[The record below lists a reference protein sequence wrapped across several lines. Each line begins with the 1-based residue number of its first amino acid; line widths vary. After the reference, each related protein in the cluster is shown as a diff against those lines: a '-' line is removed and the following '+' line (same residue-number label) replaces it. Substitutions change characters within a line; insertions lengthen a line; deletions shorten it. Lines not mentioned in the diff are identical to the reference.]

1 MMRKPDMRILNATA
15 VSVAVLA
22 MLAVPADAAMASD
35 FQQDEHAYSAAVSR
49 SITLTSELKDDVA
62 SAKTKAVASK
72 DDDAATRI
80 ARESLRGQIAK
91 AADVHAVSK
100 EKATVFNVSSLTD
113 QAVSSGR
120 HAKSLSASIDDG
132 VRKVDAAVAAHRLRD
147 ARKNLDDVAQNGR
160 KTLESSN
167 GKVDDETN
175 RSQLSDVLNKTKA
188 TAASTDADA
197 IGRTAKTLNDL
208 IAKVNADV
216 QSRAD
221 REARQAAEALAAQQA
236 AQAQRAAATYSPR
249 ASRSTGYSYAAS
261 PAASGSARPGYST
274 SASCALDSAADH
286 CQGAVDGGGLVDMSY
301 SGGHIYAQHNGT
313 GGAWINSLQAG
324 QTFTMNGSTYRVNG
338 QSVEG
343 AHYAPGSG
351 DWMQTCDG
359 NGNHLVGVT
368 KIN

>member
-1 MMRKPDMRILNATA
+1 MMRKPDMRTVKTTTA

-22 MLAVPADAAMASD
+22 MLAVPANAAMASD
-35 FQQDEHAYSAAVSR
+35 FQQDERDYTAAVSR
-49 SITLTSELKDDVA
+49 SITLTSELKTGADEA
-62 SAKTKAVASK
+62 KAKTVNAK
-72 DDDAATRI
+72 DDDAATRL
-80 ARESLRGQIAK
+80 ARESLRSRIAK

-120 HAKSLSASIDDG
+120 TAKSLSSSIDDG
-132 VRKVDAAVAAHRLRD
+132 VRKVDDAVAAHRLRD
-147 ARKNLDDVAQNGR
+147 ARKNLETAAENGR

-167 GKVDDETN
+167 GKVDDDNN
-175 RSQLSDVLNKTKA
+175 RGQLSDVLNKTKA
-188 TAASTDADA
+188 TAASADADA

-221 REARQAAEALAAQQA
+221 REARQAAQAQRVQTVQQA
-236 AQAQRAAATYSPR
+236 AAYSPGS
-249 ASRSTGYSYAAS
+249 SRSTGYSYAAS

-313 GGAWINSLQAG
+313 GGAWINGLQAG

-338 QSVEG
+338 QSIEG
-343 AHYAPGSG
+343 AQYAPGSG

>member
-1 MMRKPDMRILNATA
+1 MMRKPDMRTVKTTTA

-22 MLAVPADAAMASD
+22 MLAVPANAAMASD
-35 FQQDEHAYSAAVSR
+35 FQQDERDYTAAVSR
-49 SITLTSELKDDVA
+49 SITLTSELKTGADEA
-62 SAKTKAVASK
+62 KAKTVNAK
-72 DDDAATRI
+72 DDDAATRL
-80 ARESLRGQIAK
+80 ARESLRSRIAK

-120 HAKSLSASIDDG
+120 TAKSLSSSIDDG
-132 VRKVDAAVAAHRLRD
+132 VRKVDDAVAAHRLRD
-147 ARKNLDDVAQNGR
+147 ARKNLETAAENGR

-167 GKVDDETN
+167 GKVDDDNN
-175 RSQLSDVLNKTKA
+175 RGQLSDVLNKTKA
-188 TAASTDADA
+188 IAASADADA

-216 QSRAD
+216 QSRVD
-221 REARQAAEALAAQQA
+221 REARQAAQAQRVQTVQQA
-236 AQAQRAAATYSPR
+236 AAYSP
-249 ASRSTGYSYAAS
+249 SAAS

-313 GGAWINSLQAG
+313 GGAWINGLQAG

-338 QSVEG
+338 QSIEG
-343 AHYAPGSG
+343 AQYAPGSG

>member
-1 MMRKPDMRILNATA
+1 MMRKPDMRTVKTTA

-22 MLAVPADAAMASD
+22 MLAVPANAAMASD
-35 FQQDEHAYSAAVSR
+35 FQQDERDYTAAVSR
-49 SITLTSELKDDVA
+49 SITLTSELKTGADEA
-62 SAKTKAVASK
+62 KAKTVNAK
-72 DDDAATRI
+72 DDDAATRL
-80 ARESLRGQIAK
+80 ARESLRSRIAK

-120 HAKSLSASIDDG
+120 TAKSLSSSIDDG
-132 VRKVDAAVAAHRLRD
+132 VRKVDDAVAAHRLRD
-147 ARKNLDDVAQNGR
+147 ARKNLETAAENGR

-167 GKVDDETN
+167 GKVDDDNN
-175 RSQLSDVLNKTKA
+175 RGQLSDVLNKTKA
-188 TAASTDADA
+188 TAASADADA

-221 REARQAAEALAAQQA
+221 REARQAAQAQRVQTVQQA
-236 AQAQRAAATYSPR
+236 AASSPS
-249 ASRSTGYSYAAS
+249 ASRSTGYSYAAN

-313 GGAWINSLQAG
+313 GGAWINGLQAG

-338 QSVEG
+338 QSIER
-343 AHYAPGSG
+343 AQYAPGSG

>member
-1 MMRKPDMRILNATA
+1 MMRKPDMRTVKTTTA

-22 MLAVPADAAMASD
+22 MLAVPANAAMASD
-35 FQQDEHAYSAAVSR
+35 FQQDERDYTAAVSR
-49 SITLTSELKDDVA
+49 SITLTSELKTGADEA
-62 SAKTKAVASK
+62 KAKTVNAK
-72 DDDAATRI
+72 DDDAATRL
-80 ARESLRGQIAK
+80 ARESLRSRIAK

-120 HAKSLSASIDDG
+120 TAKSLSSSIDDG
-132 VRKVDAAVAAHRLRD
+132 VRKVDDAVAAHRLRD
-147 ARKNLDDVAQNGR
+147 ARKNLETAAENGR

-167 GKVDDETN
+167 GKVDDDNN
-175 RSQLSDVLNKTKA
+175 RGQLSDVLNKTKA
-188 TAASTDADA
+188 AAASADADA

-221 REARQAAEALAAQQA
+221 REARQAAQAQRVQTVQQA
-236 AQAQRAAATYSPR
+236 AAYSPI

-313 GGAWINSLQAG
+313 GGAWINGLQAG

-338 QSVEG
+338 QSIEG
-343 AHYAPGSG
+343 AQYAPGSG

>member
-1 MMRKPDMRILNATA
+1 MMRKPDMRTVKTTTA

-22 MLAVPADAAMASD
+22 MLAVPANAAMASD
-35 FQQDEHAYSAAVSR
+35 FQQDERDYTAAVSR
-49 SITLTSELKDDVA
+49 SITLTSELKTGADEA
-62 SAKTKAVASK
+62 KAKTVNAK
-72 DDDAATRI
+72 DDDAATRL
-80 ARESLRGQIAK
+80 ARESLRSRIAK

-120 HAKSLSASIDDG
+120 TAKSLSSSIDDG
-132 VRKVDAAVAAHRLRD
+132 VRKVDDAVAAHRLRD
-147 ARKNLDDVAQNGR
+147 ARKNLETAAENGR

-167 GKVDDETN
+167 GKVDDDNN
-175 RSQLSDVLNKTKA
+175 RGQLSDVLNKTKA
-188 TAASTDADA
+188 TAASADADA

-221 REARQAAEALAAQQA
+221 REARQAAQAQRVQTVQQA
-236 AQAQRAAATYSPR
+236 A

-274 SASCALDSAADH
+274 LASCALDSAADH

-313 GGAWINSLQAG
+313 GGAWINGLQAG

-338 QSVEG
+338 QSIEG
-343 AHYAPGSG
+343 AQYAPGSG

>member
-1 MMRKPDMRILNATA
+1 MMRKPDMRTVKTTTA

-22 MLAVPADAAMASD
+22 MLAVPANAAMASD
-35 FQQDEHAYSAAVSR
+35 FQQDERDYTAAVSR
-49 SITLTSELKDDVA
+49 SITLTSELKTGA
-62 SAKTKAVASK
+62 GEAKAKTVNAK
-72 DDDAATRI
+72 DDDAATRL
-80 ARESLRGQIAK
+80 ARESLRSRIAK

-120 HAKSLSASIDDG
+120 TAKSLSSSIDDG
-132 VRKVDAAVAAHRLRD
+132 VRKVDDAVAAHRLRD
-147 ARKNLDDVAQNGR
+147 ARKNLETAAENGR

-167 GKVDDETN
+167 GKVDDDNN
-175 RSQLSDVLNKTKA
+175 RGQLSDVLNKTKA
-188 TAASTDADA
+188 TAASADADA

-221 REARQAAEALAAQQA
+221 REARQAAQAQRVQTVQQA
-236 AQAQRAAATYSPR
+236 AAYSPI

-313 GGAWINSLQAG
+313 GGAWINGLQAG

-338 QSVEG
+338 QSIEG
-343 AHYAPGSG
+343 AQYAPGSG

>member
-1 MMRKPDMRILNATA
+1 MMRKPDMRTVKTTTA

-22 MLAVPADAAMASD
+22 MLAVPANAAMASD
-35 FQQDEHAYSAAVSR
+35 FQQDERDYTAAVSR
-49 SITLTSELKDDVA
+49 SITLTSELKTGADEA
-62 SAKTKAVASK
+62 KAKTVNAK
-72 DDDAATRI
+72 DDDAATRL
-80 ARESLRGQIAK
+80 ARESLRSRIAK

-120 HAKSLSASIDDG
+120 TAKSLSSSIDDG
-132 VRKVDAAVAAHRLRD
+132 VRKVDDAVAAHRLRD
-147 ARKNLDDVAQNGR
+147 ARKNLETAAENGR

-167 GKVDDETN
+167 GKVDDDNN
-175 RSQLSDVLNKTKA
+175 RGQLSDVLNKTKA
-188 TAASTDADA
+188 IAASADADA

-221 REARQAAEALAAQQA
+221 REARQAAQAQRVQTVQQA
-236 AQAQRAAATYSPR
+236 AAYSPI

-313 GGAWINSLQAG
+313 GGAWINGLQAG

-338 QSVEG
+338 QSIEG
-343 AHYAPGSG
+343 AQYAPGSG

>member
-1 MMRKPDMRILNATA
+1 MMRKPDMRTVKTTA

-22 MLAVPADAAMASD
+22 MLAVPANAAMASD
-35 FQQDEHAYSAAVSR
+35 FQQDERDYTAAVSR
-49 SITLTSELKDDVA
+49 SITLTSELKTGADEA
-62 SAKTKAVASK
+62 KAKTVNAK
-72 DDDAATRI
+72 DDDAATRL
-80 ARESLRGQIAK
+80 ARESLRSRIAK
-91 AADVHAVSK
+91 AEDVHAVSK

-120 HAKSLSASIDDG
+120 TAKSLSSSIDDG
-132 VRKVDAAVAAHRLRD
+132 VRKVDDAVAAHRLRD
-147 ARKNLDDVAQNGR
+147 ARKNLETAAENGR

-167 GKVDDETN
+167 GKVDDDNN
-175 RSQLSDVLNKTKA
+175 RGQLSDVLNKTKA
-188 TAASTDADA
+188 TAASADADA

-221 REARQAAEALAAQQA
+221 REARQAAQAQRVQTVQQA
-236 AQAQRAAATYSPR
+236 AAYSPG

-313 GGAWINSLQAG
+313 GGAWINGLQAG

-338 QSVEG
+338 QSIEG
-343 AHYAPGSG
+343 AQYAPGSG

>member
-1 MMRKPDMRILNATA
+1 MMRKPDMRTVKTTTA

-35 FQQDEHAYSAAVSR
+35 FQQDERDYTAAVSR
-49 SITLTSELKDDVA
+49 SVALTSELKTGVDEA
-62 SAKTKAVASK
+62 KAKTVNAK
-72 DDDAATRI
+72 DDDAATRL
-80 ARESLRGQIAK
+80 ARESLRGRIAK

-120 HAKSLSASIDDG
+120 TAKSLSSSIDDG
-132 VRKVDAAVAAHRLRD
+132 VRKVDDAVAAHRLRD
-147 ARKNLDDVAQNGR
+147 ARKNLETAAENGR

-167 GKVDDETN
+167 GKVDDDNN
-175 RSQLSDVLNKTKA
+175 RGQLSDVLNKTKA
-188 TAASTDADA
+188 TAASADADA

-221 REARQAAEALAAQQA
+221 REARQAAQAQRVQTVQQA
-236 AQAQRAAATYSPR
+236 AAYSPI

-313 GGAWINSLQAG
+313 GGAWINGLQAG

-338 QSVEG
+338 QSIEG
-343 AHYAPGSG
+343 AQYAPGSG

>member
-1 MMRKPDMRILNATA
+1 MMRKPDMRTVKTTTA

-22 MLAVPADAAMASD
+22 MLAVPANAAMASD
-35 FQQDEHAYSAAVSR
+35 FQQDERDYTAAVSR
-49 SITLTSELKDDVA
+49 SITLTSELKTGADEA
-62 SAKTKAVASK
+62 KAKTVNAK
-72 DDDAATRI
+72 DDDAATRL
-80 ARESLRGQIAK
+80 ARESLRSRIAK

-120 HAKSLSASIDDG
+120 TAKSLSSSIDDG
-132 VRKVDAAVAAHRLRD
+132 VRKVDDAVAAHRLRD
-147 ARKNLDDVAQNGR
+147 ARKNLETAAENGR

-167 GKVDDETN
+167 GKVDDDNN
-175 RSQLSDVLNKTKA
+175 RGQLSDVLNKTKA
-188 TAASTDADA
+188 TAASADADA

-221 REARQAAEALAAQQA
+221 REARQAAQTQRVQTVQQA
-236 AQAQRAAATYSPR
+236 AAYSPS

-313 GGAWINSLQAG
+313 GGAWINGLQAG

-338 QSVEG
+338 QSIEG
-343 AHYAPGSG
+343 AQYAPGSG

>member
-1 MMRKPDMRILNATA
+1 MMRKPDMRTVKTTA

-22 MLAVPADAAMASD
+22 MLAVPANAAMASD
-35 FQQDEHAYSAAVSR
+35 FQQDERDYTAAVSR
-49 SITLTSELKDDVA
+49 SITLTSELKTGADEA
-62 SAKTKAVASK
+62 KAKTVNAK
-72 DDDAATRI
+72 DDDAATRL
-80 ARESLRGQIAK
+80 ARESLRSRIAK

-120 HAKSLSASIDDG
+120 TAKSLSSSIDDG
-132 VRKVDAAVAAHRLRD
+132 VRKVDDAVAAHRLRD
-147 ARKNLDDVAQNGR
+147 ARKNLETAAENGR

-167 GKVDDETN
+167 GKVDDDNN
-175 RSQLSDVLNKTKA
+175 RGQLSDVLNKTKA
-188 TAASTDADA
+188 TAASADADA

-221 REARQAAEALAAQQA
+221 REARQAAQAQRVQTVQQA
-236 AQAQRAAATYSPR
+236 AAYSPI

-313 GGAWINSLQAG
+313 GGAWINGLQAG

-338 QSVEG
+338 QSIEG
-343 AHYAPGSG
+343 AQYAPGSG

-368 KIN
+368 KVN

>member
-1 MMRKPDMRILNATA
+1 MMRKPDMRTVKTTA

-22 MLAVPADAAMASD
+22 MLAVPANAAMASD
-35 FQQDEHAYSAAVSR
+35 FQQDERDYTAAVSR
-49 SITLTSELKDDVA
+49 SITLTSELKTGADEA
-62 SAKTKAVASK
+62 KAKTVNAK
-72 DDDAATRI
+72 DDDAATRL
-80 ARESLRGQIAK
+80 ARESLRSRIAK

-120 HAKSLSASIDDG
+120 TAKSLSSSIDDG
-132 VRKVDAAVAAHRLRD
+132 VRKVDDAVAAHRLRD
-147 ARKNLDDVAQNGR
+147 ARKNLETAAENGR

-167 GKVDDETN
+167 GKVDDDNN
-175 RSQLSDVLNKTKA
+175 RGQLSDVLNKTKA
-188 TAASTDADA
+188 TAASADADA

-221 REARQAAEALAAQQA
+221 REARQAAQAQRVQTVQQA
-236 AQAQRAAATYSPR
+236 AAYSPI
-249 ASRSTGYSYAAS
+249 ARSTGYSYAAS
-261 PAASGSARPGYST
+261 PSASGSARPGYST

-313 GGAWINSLQAG
+313 GGAWINGLQAG

-338 QSVEG
+338 QSIEG
-343 AHYAPGSG
+343 A
-351 DWMQTCDG
+351 
-359 NGNHLVGVT
+359 
-368 KIN
+368 

>member
-1 MMRKPDMRILNATA
+1 MMRKPDMRTVKTTTA

-22 MLAVPADAAMASD
+22 MLAVPANAAMASD
-35 FQQDEHAYSAAVSR
+35 FQQDERDYTAAVSR
-49 SITLTSELKDDVA
+49 SITLTSELKTGADEA
-62 SAKTKAVASK
+62 KAKTVNAK
-72 DDDAATRI
+72 DDDAATRL
-80 ARESLRGQIAK
+80 ARESLRSRIAK

-120 HAKSLSASIDDG
+120 TAKSLSSSIDDG
-132 VRKVDAAVAAHRLRD
+132 VRKVDDAVAAHRLRD
-147 ARKNLDDVAQNGR
+147 ARKNLETAAENGR

-167 GKVDDETN
+167 GKVDDDNN
-175 RSQLSDVLNKTKA
+175 RGQLSDVLNKTKA
-188 TAASTDADA
+188 TAASADADA

-221 REARQAAEALAAQQA
+221 REARQAAQAQRVQTVQQA
-236 AQAQRAAATYSPR
+236 AAYSP
-249 ASRSTGYSYAAS
+249 SAAS

-274 SASCALDSAADH
+274 SVSCALDSAADH

-313 GGAWINSLQAG
+313 GGAWINGLQAG

-338 QSVEG
+338 QSIEG
-343 AHYAPGSG
+343 AQYAPGSG

>member
-1 MMRKPDMRILNATA
+1 MMRKPDMRTVKTTTA

-22 MLAVPADAAMASD
+22 MLAVPANAAMASD
-35 FQQDEHAYSAAVSR
+35 FQQDERDYTAAVSR
-49 SITLTSELKDDVA
+49 SITLTSELKTGADEAKAKTVNAKDDDVA
-62 SAKTKAVASK
+62 
-72 DDDAATRI
+72 TRL
-80 ARESLRGQIAK
+80 ARESLRSRIAK

-120 HAKSLSASIDDG
+120 TAKSLSSSIDDG
-132 VRKVDAAVAAHRLRD
+132 VRKVDDAVAAHRLRD
-147 ARKNLDDVAQNGR
+147 ARKNLETAAENGR

-167 GKVDDETN
+167 GKVDDDNN
-175 RSQLSDVLNKTKA
+175 RGQLSDVLNKTKA
-188 TAASTDADA
+188 TAASADADA

-221 REARQAAEALAAQQA
+221 REARQAAQAQRVQTVQQA
-236 AQAQRAAATYSPR
+236 AAYSPI

-313 GGAWINSLQAG
+313 GGAWINGLQAG

-338 QSVEG
+338 QSIEG
-343 AHYAPGSG
+343 AQYAPGSG

>member
-1 MMRKPDMRILNATA
+1 MMRKPDMRTVKTTTA

-22 MLAVPADAAMASD
+22 MLAVPANAAMASD
-35 FQQDEHAYSAAVSR
+35 FQQDERDYTAAVSR
-49 SITLTSELKDDVA
+49 SITLTSELKTGADEA
-62 SAKTKAVASK
+62 KAKTVNAK
-72 DDDAATRI
+72 DDDAATRL
-80 ARESLRGQIAK
+80 ARESLRSRIAT

-120 HAKSLSASIDDG
+120 TAKSLSSSIDDG
-132 VRKVDAAVAAHRLRD
+132 VRKVDDAVAAHRLRD
-147 ARKNLDDVAQNGR
+147 ARKNLETAAENGR

-167 GKVDDETN
+167 GKVDDDNN
-175 RSQLSDVLNKTKA
+175 RGQLSDVLNKTKA
-188 TAASTDADA
+188 TAASADADA

-221 REARQAAEALAAQQA
+221 REARQAAQAQRVQTVQQA
-236 AQAQRAAATYSPR
+236 AAYSPI
-249 ASRSTGYSYAAS
+249 AAS

-313 GGAWINSLQAG
+313 GGAWINGLQAG

-338 QSVEG
+338 QSIEG
-343 AHYAPGSG
+343 AQYAPGSG

>member
-1 MMRKPDMRILNATA
+1 MMRKPDMRTVKTTA

-22 MLAVPADAAMASD
+22 MLAVPANAAMASD
-35 FQQDEHAYSAAVSR
+35 FQQDERDYTAAVSR
-49 SITLTSELKDDVA
+49 SITLTSELKTGADEA
-62 SAKTKAVASK
+62 KAKTVNAK
-72 DDDAATRI
+72 DDDAATRL
-80 ARESLRGQIAK
+80 ARESLRSRIAK

-120 HAKSLSASIDDG
+120 TAKSLSSSIDDG
-132 VRKVDAAVAAHRLRD
+132 VRKVDDAVAAHRLRD
-147 ARKNLDDVAQNGR
+147 ARKNLETAAENGR

-167 GKVDDETN
+167 GKVDDDNN
-175 RSQLSDVLNKTKA
+175 RGQLSDVLNKTKA

-221 REARQAAEALAAQQA
+221 REARQAAEALAAQRVQTVQQA
-236 AQAQRAAATYSPR
+236 AAYSP
-249 ASRSTGYSYAAS
+249 SAAS

-313 GGAWINSLQAG
+313 GGAWINGLQAG

-338 QSVEG
+338 QSIEG
-343 AHYAPGSG
+343 AQYAPGSG

>member
-1 MMRKPDMRILNATA
+1 MMRKPDMRTVKTTA

-22 MLAVPADAAMASD
+22 MLAVPANAAMASD
-35 FQQDEHAYSAAVSR
+35 FQQDERDYTAAVSR
-49 SITLTSELKDDVA
+49 SITLTSELKTGADEA
-62 SAKTKAVASK
+62 KAKTVNAK
-72 DDDAATRI
+72 DDDAATRL
-80 ARESLRGQIAK
+80 ARESLRSRIAK

-120 HAKSLSASIDDG
+120 TAKSLSSSIDDG
-132 VRKVDAAVAAHRLRD
+132 VRKVDDAVAAHRLRD
-147 ARKNLDDVAQNGR
+147 ARKNLETAAENGR

-167 GKVDDETN
+167 GKVDDDNN
-175 RSQLSDVLNKTKA
+175 RGQLSDVLNKTKA
-188 TAASTDADA
+188 TAASADADA

-221 REARQAAEALAAQQA
+221 REARQAAQAQRVQTIQQA
-236 AQAQRAAATYSPR
+236 AAYSP
-249 ASRSTGYSYAAS
+249 SAAS

-313 GGAWINSLQAG
+313 GGAWINGLQAG

-338 QSVEG
+338 QSIEG
-343 AHYAPGSG
+343 AQYAPGSG

>member
-1 MMRKPDMRILNATA
+1 MMRKPDMRTVKTTA

-22 MLAVPADAAMASD
+22 MLAVPANAAMASD
-35 FQQDEHAYSAAVSR
+35 FQQDERDYTAAVSR
-49 SITLTSELKDDVA
+49 SITLTSELKTGADEA
-62 SAKTKAVASK
+62 KAKTVNAK
-72 DDDAATRI
+72 DDDAATRL
-80 ARESLRGQIAK
+80 ARESLRSRIAK

-120 HAKSLSASIDDG
+120 TAKSLSSSIDDG
-132 VRKVDAAVAAHRLRD
+132 VRKVDDAVAAHRLRD
-147 ARKNLDDVAQNGR
+147 ARKNLETAAENGR

-167 GKVDDETN
+167 GKVDDDNN
-175 RSQLSDVLNKTKA
+175 RGQLSDVLNKTKA
-188 TAASTDADA
+188 AAASADADA

-221 REARQAAEALAAQQA
+221 REARQAAQAQRVQTVQQA
-236 AQAQRAAATYSPR
+236 AAYSPI

-313 GGAWINSLQAG
+313 GGAWINGLQAG

-338 QSVEG
+338 QSIEG
-343 AHYAPGSG
+343 AQYAPGSG

>member
-1 MMRKPDMRILNATA
+1 MMRKPDMRTVKTTTA

-22 MLAVPADAAMASD
+22 MLAVPANAAMASD
-35 FQQDEHAYSAAVSR
+35 FQQDERDYTAAVSR
-49 SITLTSELKDDVA
+49 SITLTSELKTGADEA
-62 SAKTKAVASK
+62 KAKTVNAK
-72 DDDAATRI
+72 DDDAATRL
-80 ARESLRGQIAK
+80 ARESLRSRIAK

-120 HAKSLSASIDDG
+120 TAKSLSSSIDDG
-132 VRKVDAAVAAHRLRD
+132 VRKVDDAVAAHRLRD
-147 ARKNLDDVAQNGR
+147 ARKNLETAAENGR

-167 GKVDDETN
+167 GKVDDDNN
-175 RSQLSDVLNKTKA
+175 RGQLSDVLNKTKA
-188 TAASTDADA
+188 TAASADADA

-221 REARQAAEALAAQQA
+221 REARQAAQAQRVQTVQQA
-236 AQAQRAAATYSPR
+236 AAVDG

-313 GGAWINSLQAG
+313 GGAWINGLQAG

-338 QSVEG
+338 QSIEG
-343 AHYAPGSG
+343 AQYAPGSG

>member
-1 MMRKPDMRILNATA
+1 MMRKPDMRTVKTTTA

-22 MLAVPADAAMASD
+22 MLAVPANAAMASD
-35 FQQDEHAYSAAVSR
+35 FQQDERDYTAAVSR
-49 SITLTSELKDDVA
+49 SITLTSELKTGADEA
-62 SAKTKAVASK
+62 KAKTVNAK
-72 DDDAATRI
+72 DDDAATRL
-80 ARESLRGQIAK
+80 ARESLRSRIAK

-120 HAKSLSASIDDG
+120 TAKSLSSSIDDG
-132 VRKVDAAVAAHRLRD
+132 VRKVDDAVAAHRLRD
-147 ARKNLDDVAQNGR
+147 ARKNLETAAENGR

-167 GKVDDETN
+167 GKVDDDNN
-175 RSQLSDVLNKTKA
+175 RGQLSDVLNKTKA
-188 TAASTDADA
+188 TAASADADA

-221 REARQAAEALAAQQA
+221 REARQAAQAQRVQTVQQA
-236 AQAQRAAATYSPR
+236 AAYSPI

-313 GGAWINSLQAG
+313 GGAWINGLQAG

-338 QSVEG
+338 QSIEG
-343 AHYAPGSG
+343 AQYAPGSG

>member
-1 MMRKPDMRILNATA
+1 MMRKPDMRTVKTTTA

-22 MLAVPADAAMASD
+22 MLAVPANAAMASD
-35 FQQDEHAYSAAVSR
+35 FQQDERDYTAAVSR
-49 SITLTSELKDDVA
+49 SITLTSELKTGADEA
-62 SAKTKAVASK
+62 KAKTVNAK
-72 DDDAATRI
+72 DDDAATRL
-80 ARESLRGQIAK
+80 ARESLRSRIAK

-100 EKATVFNVSSLTD
+100 EKATVFNVSSLTG

-120 HAKSLSASIDDG
+120 TAKSLSSSIDDG
-132 VRKVDAAVAAHRLRD
+132 VRKVDDAVAAHRLRD
-147 ARKNLDDVAQNGR
+147 ARKNLETAAENGR

-167 GKVDDETN
+167 GKVDDDNN
-175 RSQLSDVLNKTKA
+175 RGQLSDVLNKTKA
-188 TAASTDADA
+188 TAASADADA

-221 REARQAAEALAAQQA
+221 REARQAAQAQRVQTVQQA
-236 AQAQRAAATYSPR
+236 AAYSPI

-313 GGAWINSLQAG
+313 GGAWINGLQAG

-338 QSVEG
+338 QSIEG
-343 AHYAPGSG
+343 AQYAPGSG

>member
-1 MMRKPDMRILNATA
+1 MMRKPDMRTVKTTTA

-22 MLAVPADAAMASD
+22 MLAVPANAAMASD
-35 FQQDEHAYSAAVSR
+35 FQQDERDYTAAVSR
-49 SITLTSELKDDVA
+49 SITLTSELKTGADEA
-62 SAKTKAVASK
+62 KAKTVNAK
-72 DDDAATRI
+72 DDDAATRL
-80 ARESLRGQIAK
+80 ARESLRSRIAK

-120 HAKSLSASIDDG
+120 TAKSLSSSIDDG
-132 VRKVDAAVAAHRLRD
+132 VRKVDDAVAAHRLRD
-147 ARKNLDDVAQNGR
+147 ARKNLETAAENGR

-167 GKVDDETN
+167 GKVDDDNN
-175 RSQLSDVLNKTKA
+175 RGQLSDVLNKTKA
-188 TAASTDADA
+188 TAASADADA

-221 REARQAAEALAAQQA
+221 REARQAAQAQRVQTVQQA
-236 AQAQRAAATYSPR
+236 AAYSPS

-286 CQGAVDGGGLVDMSY
+286 CQGAIDGGGLVDMSY

-313 GGAWINSLQAG
+313 GGAWINGLQAG

-338 QSVEG
+338 QSIEG
-343 AHYAPGSG
+343 AQYAPGSG

>member
-1 MMRKPDMRILNATA
+1 MMRKPDMRTVKTTTA

-22 MLAVPADAAMASD
+22 MLAVPANAAMASD
-35 FQQDEHAYSAAVSR
+35 FQQDERDYTAAVSR
-49 SITLTSELKDDVA
+49 SITLTSELKTGADEA
-62 SAKTKAVASK
+62 KAKTVNAK
-72 DDDAATRI
+72 DDDAATRL
-80 ARESLRGQIAK
+80 ARESLRSRIAK

-120 HAKSLSASIDDG
+120 TAKSLSSSIDDG
-132 VRKVDAAVAAHRLRD
+132 VRKVDDAVAAHRLRD
-147 ARKNLDDVAQNGR
+147 ARKNLETAAENGR

-167 GKVDDETN
+167 GKVDDDNN
-175 RSQLSDVLNKTKA
+175 RGQLSDVLNKTKA
-188 TAASTDADA
+188 TAASADADA

-221 REARQAAEALAAQQA
+221 REARQAAQAQRVQTVQQA
-236 AQAQRAAATYSPR
+236 AAYSHS

-313 GGAWINSLQAG
+313 GGAWINGLQAG

-338 QSVEG
+338 QSIEG
-343 AHYAPGSG
+343 AQYAPGSG

>member
-1 MMRKPDMRILNATA
+1 MMRKPDMRTVKTTTA

-22 MLAVPADAAMASD
+22 MLAVPANAAMASD
-35 FQQDEHAYSAAVSR
+35 FQQDERDYTAAVSR
-49 SITLTSELKDDVA
+49 SITLTSELKTGADEA
-62 SAKTKAVASK
+62 KAKTVNAK
-72 DDDAATRI
+72 DDDAATRL
-80 ARESLRGQIAK
+80 ARESLRSRIAK

-120 HAKSLSASIDDG
+120 TAKSLSSSIDDG
-132 VRKVDAAVAAHRLRD
+132 VRKVDDAVAAHRLRD
-147 ARKNLDDVAQNGR
+147 ARKNLETAAENGR

-167 GKVDDETN
+167 GKVDDDNN
-175 RSQLSDVLNKTKA
+175 RGQLSDVLNKTKA
-188 TAASTDADA
+188 TAASADADA

-221 REARQAAEALAAQQA
+221 REARQAAQAQRVQTVQQA
-236 AQAQRAAATYSPR
+236 AAYSPIV
-249 ASRSTGYSYAAS
+249 SRSTGYSYAAS

-313 GGAWINSLQAG
+313 GGAWINGLQAG

-338 QSVEG
+338 QSIEG
-343 AHYAPGSG
+343 AQYAPGSG